1 MQRQFV
7 ELYAGLY
14 ICTAQ
19 FSGESPTTSLWPS
32 LKDLI
37 EKESKQEESRFY
49 RKKFNIY
56 TI

>member
-37 EKESKQEESRFY
+37 EKESKQKESRFY